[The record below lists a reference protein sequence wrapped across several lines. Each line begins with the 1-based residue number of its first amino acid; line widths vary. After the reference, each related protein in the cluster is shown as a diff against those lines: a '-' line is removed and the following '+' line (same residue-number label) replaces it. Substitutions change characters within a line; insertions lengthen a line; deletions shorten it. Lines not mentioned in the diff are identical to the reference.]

1 MIEGNE
7 SILHII
13 PMGKSS
19 KINHCRIKKIYPGPY
34 KLKIWRFPKTGLS
47 PNHPFKFIHFP
58 FSGKNINKPSSYWG
72 TPHDELEAPVTHP
85 VPCPFR
91 RPSSHDSHGFGRTL
105 QRIAWPW
112 TNHPMLGET
121 EKLWKKRNIKFPE
134 VIYPNVIQF
143 LASER
148 DAGTLF
154 CRFFYVDESC
164 ISNPLRLSGLSRRK
178 PSNSECAPSGS
189 LRSLRCAQK
198 PATPRGVREKKQSWG
213 EMRPSS
219 TKIDVPR
226 NNGKYS
232 NRHKLGQLSCA
243 SIDYLIRSLEEALLF
258 LRYLYLST
266 GYTNCLIRQLSV
278 GFPSILDNSWFS
290 LTKKSWIH
298 ILPWIHEL
306 GKHQYVYLLPSFIHE
321 IKTGHDR
328 PGLDFEMEQ
337 RRPKCIWSLYLWGGL
352 TNET

>member
-1 MIEGNE
+1 M
-7 SILHII
+7 
-13 PMGKSS
+13 
-19 KINHCRIKKIYPGPY
+19 
-34 KLKIWRFPKTGLS
+34 
-47 PNHPFKFIHFP
+47 
-58 FSGKNINKPSSYWG
+58 
-72 TPHDELEAPVTHP
+72 
-85 VPCPFR
+85 
-91 RPSSHDSHGFGRTL
+91 
-105 QRIAWPW
+105 
-112 TNHPMLGET
+112 
-121 EKLWKKRNIKFPE
+121 
-134 VIYPNVIQF
+134 IYPNVIQF

-219 TKIDVPR
+219 TKIDVPK
-226 NNGKYS
+226 NDGKYS

-290 LTKKSWIH
+290 LTKKLNSH
-298 ILPWIHEL
+298 FTLN
-306 GKHQYVYLLPSFIHE
+306 S
-321 IKTGHDR
+321 
-328 PGLDFEMEQ
+328 
-337 RRPKCIWSLYLWGGL
+337 
-352 TNET
+352 